1 MALIILED
9 CIACDACVPPCPT
22 HSIVA
27 DDPIYIIDPKTC
39 TECVGF
45 ADTPTCVEACPV
57 DCIIVDSNHIE
68 SDVELM
74 EKYKKLQKK
83 K

>member
-27 DDPIYIIDPKTC
+27 DDPIYVINPATC

-45 ADTPTCVEACPV
+45 VQTPTCVEACPV
-57 DCIIVDSNHIE
+57 DCIIIDKNHIE
-68 SDVELM
+68 SEEILL
-74 EKYKKLQKK
+74 EKFKKLQEN
-83 K
+83 

>member
-45 ADTPTCVEACPV
+45 AETPTCVEACPV
-57 DCIIVDSNHIE
+57 DCIIIDSEHSE
-68 SDVELM
+68 SDEVLI
-74 EKYKKLQKK
+74 EKYNKLKESL
-83 K
+83 

>member
-1 MALIILED
+1 MALIILAE

-22 HSIVA
+22 NSIVA

-45 ADTPTCVEACPV
+45 VQTPTCVEACPV
-57 DCIIVDSNHIE
+57 DCIIVDSAYME
-68 SDVELM
+68 SEEALL
-74 EKYKKLQKK
+74 EKYKKSKGA
-83 K
+83 

>member
-1 MALIILED
+1 MALIILSE

-27 DDPIYIIDPKTC
+27 DDPIYLIDPKTC

-45 ADTPTCVEACPV
+45 ATTPTCVEACPV
-57 DCIIVDSNHIE
+57 DCIIVDVNHLE
-68 SDVELM
+68 SDADLLT
-74 EKYKKLQKK
+74 KYQTLQEND
-83 K
+83 

>member
-22 HSIVA
+22 NSIVA
-27 DDPIYIIDPKTC
+27 DDPIYLIDPKTC

-45 ADTPTCVEACPV
+45 ATEPTCVVACPV
-57 DCIIVDSNHIE
+57 DCIVVDSAHIE
-68 SDVELM
+68 SEEVLM
-74 EKYKKLQKK
+74 QKYKKMQEA
-83 K
+83 